1 MDILKDM
8 MNNPGLHHVAET
20 IIGYMDRK
28 VALNLVEN
36 RELLSEEEQKFLME
50 SLKRRMFDEAQQ
62 ICNKTLGY
70 WSWTDGGNI
79 TKSIFQMY
87 PFFIEALQDL
97 KTSETFE
104 SFKQM
109 GQILLLLEDVINEDS
124 GFKLECLNRFID
136 PNDQDAKGPEDMIK
150 ILKKGADLYFFL
162 RFLWP
167 LRWVRCWIK
176 HTYLEKYLNPQ

>member
-1 MDILKDM
+1 MDILKDLM
-8 MNNPGLHHVAET
+8 SNPGLHHVAET

-28 VALNLVEN
+28 VAMDLVEN

-62 ICNKTLGY
+62 ICNKTYTFSDDVILRYYGI
-70 WSWTDGGNI
+70 WFDTKTF
-79 TKSIFQMY
+79 TKSIFQMF
-87 PFFIEALQDL
+87 PFFIEALHDL
-97 KTSETFE
+97 KTSETLK

-109 GQILLLLEDVINEDS
+109 AKSLLLLEDVINEDS

-150 ILKKGADLYFFL
+150 ILKKQKKS
-162 RFLWP
+162 P
-167 LRWVRCWIK
+167 LGHVNW
-176 HTYLEKYLNPQ
+176 N

>member
-62 ICNKTLGY
+62 ICNKTYTLNNY
-70 WSWTDGGNI
+70 WSNGEIITKS
-79 TKSIFQMY
+79 TKSIFQMF

-97 KTSETFE
+97 KTSETVE
-104 SFKQM
+104 SFKQI
-109 GQILLLLEDVINEDS
+109 GQILRLLEDVIDFDTEE
-124 GFKLECLNRFID
+124 KLACLNDSID

-150 ILKKGADLYFFL
+150 ILKKGANFYDF
-162 RFLWP
+162 WKS
-167 LRWVRCWIK
+167 I
-176 HTYLEKYLNPQ
+176 

>member
-8 MNNPGLHHVAET
+8 MSNPGLHHVAET

-62 ICNKTLGY
+62 ICDKTYTFQDWPYGE
-70 WSWTDGGNI
+70 NI
-79 TKSIFQMY
+79 TKSIFQMF

-97 KTSETFE
+97 KTSETVE

-109 GQILLLLEDVINEDS
+109 GQILLMLEDVIDFDTEC
-124 GFKLECLNRFID
+124 KLDCLNRFID
-136 PNDQDAKGPEDMIK
+136 PNDQDAKGPKDMTMILQKGK
-150 ILKKGADLYFFL
+150 ILYETYY
-162 RFLWP
+162 
-167 LRWVRCWIK
+167 VR
-176 HTYLEKYLNPQ
+176 

>member
-8 MNNPGLHHVAET
+8 MSNPGLHHVAET

-28 VALNLVEN
+28 VAMDLVEN

-62 ICNKTLGY
+62 ICNKTY
-70 WSWTDGGNI
+70 TFKDWPDVENI
-79 TKSIFQMY
+79 TKSTKSIFQMY

-97 KTSETFE
+97 KTSETVE

-109 GQILLLLEDVINEDS
+109 GQILLMLEDVINFDT
-124 GFKLECLNRFID
+124 GFKLDCLNRFID

-150 ILKKGADLYFFL
+150 ILEEGTCIWKS
-162 RFLWP
+162 
-167 LRWVRCWIK
+167 IQI
-176 HTYLEKYLNPQ
+176 LNEQVSLVQENTN